1 MTSHHVLLLG
11 GHGKVAQYL
20 TPLLLQRS
28 WTVTSIIR
36 NQDHVQD
43 LKKLGENKPG
53 KLDVLVHSLEDV
65 KSDSQAKSLIDE
77 VKPDYIV
84 WSAGAG
90 GKGGPERTFAVDR
103 DAAIH
108 FINAAAA
115 TPSVTKFLMVSYLA
129 SRRAKPS
136 WWSDESWQAA
146 LDTNNNVLPTYYQA
160 KIAADE
166 ALHKAAKKRG
176 SDFAGIN
183 LRPGTLTTEPAGKV
197 ELGKTRSSKGN
208 TSRESV
214 AQVAA
219 LLLQTEGV
227 KTSWIDLL
235 DGDEDPAEAV
245 ERIVREGID
254 ATEGEPFF

>member
-1 MTSHHVLLLG
+1 M
-11 GHGKVAQYL
+11 
-20 TPLLLQRS
+20 
-28 WTVTSIIR
+28 
-36 NQDHVQD
+36 
-43 LKKLGENKPG
+43 
-53 KLDVLVHSLEDV
+53 
-65 KSDSQAKSLIDE
+65 
-77 VKPDYIV
+77 
-84 WSAGAG
+84 
-90 GKGGPERTFAVDR
+90 
-103 DAAIH
+103 
-108 FINAAAA
+108 A

-146 LDTNNNVLPTYYQA
+146 LDINNNVLATYYQA

-176 SDFAGIN
+176 PDFAGIN

-197 ELGKTRSSKGN
+197 ELGKTKTSKGN
-208 TSRESV
+208 ASRESV

-219 LLLQTEGV
+219 LLLETEGV

-235 DGDEDPAEAV
+235 DGEEDPTEAV
-245 ERIVREGID
+245 QRVVREGID

>member
-1 MTSHHVLLLG
+1 M
-11 GHGKVAQYL
+11 
-20 TPLLLQRS
+20 
-28 WTVTSIIR
+28 
-36 NQDHVQD
+36 
-43 LKKLGENKPG
+43 
-53 KLDVLVHSLEDV
+53 
-65 KSDSQAKSLIDE
+65 
-77 VKPDYIV
+77 
-84 WSAGAG
+84 
-90 GKGGPERTFAVDR
+90 
-103 DAAIH
+103 
-108 FINAAAA
+108 A
-115 TPSVTKFLMVSYLA
+115 TPSVTRFLMVSYLA

-146 LDTNNNVLPTYYQA
+146 LDINNNILPTYYQA

-197 ELGKTRSSKGN
+197 ELGKTKACKGN
-208 TSRESV
+208 ASRESV

-219 LLLQTEGV
+219 LLLETEGV

-235 DGDEDPAEAV
+235 DGEEDPAEAV
-245 ERIVREGID
+245 QRVVREGID

>member
-36 NQDHVQD
+36 NRDHVHD

-53 KLDVLVHSLEDV
+53 KLNVLVRSLEDV

-77 VKPDYIV
+77 VNPDYVV

-108 FINAAAA
+108 FINAAVA
-115 TPSVTKFLMVSYLA
+115 TPSITKFLMVSYLI

-136 WWSDESWQAA
+136 WWSDESWQLA
-146 LDTNNNVLPTYYQA
+146 LDTNKNALPTYYQA

-176 SDFAGIN
+176 SDFAAIN

-197 ELGKTRSSKGN
+197 ELGKTKSSMGN
-208 TSRESV
+208 ASRESV

-227 KTSWIDLL
+227 KTSWLDLL
-235 DGDEDPAEAV
+235 DGEEDQAEAV
-245 ERIVREGID
+245 ERVVREGID

>member
-11 GHGKVAQYL
+11 GNGKVAQYL
-20 TPLLLQRS
+20 TPLLLKRS
-28 WTVTSIIR
+28 WKVTSIIR
-36 NQDHVQD
+36 SQDQVQS
-43 LKKLGENKPG
+43 LKKLGDNQPG
-53 KLDVLVHSLEDV
+53 KLDVLVRSLEEV

-90 GKGGPERTFAVDR
+90 GKGGPKRTFAIDR

-108 FINAAAA
+108 FINAAVS
-115 TPSVTKFLMVSYLA
+115 TPSVTKFLMVSYIM
-129 SRRAKPS
+129 SRKEKPS
-136 WWSDESWQAA
+136 WWSDESWNAT
-146 LDTNNNVLPTYYQA
+146 LDTNQNVLPTYYKA

-166 ALHKAAKKRG
+166 ALHTAAKKRG

-183 LRPGTLTTEPAGKV
+183 LRPGTLTMEPAGKV
-197 ELGKTRSSKGN
+197 ELGKTKKAKGN
-208 TSRESV
+208 VSRESV
-214 AQVAA
+214 AKVAD
-219 LLLQTEGV
+219 LLLAAEGL

-235 DGDEDPAEAV
+235 DGEDEPAEAV
-245 ERIVREGID
+245 KKVVDEGID